1 MILSS
6 AASLCHKNQKII
18 TSSEKGRT
26 HTAINPDGKFDLR
39 HFRLDGVLIKNQLCC
54 DFLLVNDTGKKAY
67 YIELKG
73 QNIQKAVEQVLA
85 AERLC
90 SAELKGYL
98 SYFRIIPSK
107 AKTQE
112 LQSTVY
118 RRLLSRVGSS
128 RLICKSVQMTET
140 QN

>member
-6 AASLCHKNQKII
+6 ARSRCQKNQKII
-18 TSSEKGRT
+18 RSSENGRT
-26 HTAINPDGKFDLR
+26 HIAVNPDGKFDVR
-39 HFRLDGVLIKNQLCC
+39 HYRLDGELIQNQLCC
-54 DFLLVNDTGKKAY
+54 DFLLVNDTRKKAY

-90 SAELKGYL
+90 ADDLKGYL
-98 SYFRIIPSK
+98 SHYRIIPSK

-112 LQSTVY
+112 LHSTVY
-118 RRLLSRVGSS
+118 RRLLSKVGS
-128 RLICKSVQMTET
+128 RLICKSVQLTET
-140 QN
+140 LN